1 MNKSVN
7 YDSPEFKVMKYK
19 GEDVITASEIIVNPP
34 WGGEEVTNPEILI
47 YSCNYRCLMG
57 VLNNLLPHFAI
68 Y

>member
-34 WGGEEVTNPEILI
+34 WGGEEVTNPEFPDIQL
-47 YSCNYRCLMG
+47 
-57 VLNNLLPHFAI
+57 
-68 Y
+68 